1 MSVLS
6 KDADVAVRW
15 STAERVRAL
24 KQIVS
29 RKAIAKALR
38 ASGCKHRYCR
48 RLPRWFVVW
57 FVIALG
63 LFCRDSYRQVFRWL
77 QRFRGSATPGRST
90 LCEAR
95 KSVGIAPL
103 RCLADEVIQ
112 LQGQPDTPY
121 AFYAGIAADGGGR
134 FRGRRGRYAGE

>member
-6 KDADVAVRW
+6 TDAEVAVRW
-15 STAERVRAL
+15 SVAERIRAL

-29 RKAIAKALR
+29 RKAIAKSLR
-38 ASGCKHRYCR
+38 GSQCKHRYCR

-77 QRFRGSATPGRST
+77 QRFRSNATPGRST

-95 KSVGIAPL
+95 KSVGVPL
-103 RCLADEVIQ
+103 N
-112 LQGQPDTPY
+112 
-121 AFYAGIAADGGGR
+121 AG
-134 FRGRRGRYAGE
+134 